1 MWTPVK
7 KILDKFLETLVA
19 ASMAV
24 LTIDVAWQVITRFI
38 LKNPSNWT
46 EELAT
51 NLMIWVG
58 LLGAAVALNH
68 KAHLGIDYFVAKL
81 PEKKRLWVEAFVY
94 MVVGFFSVSVL
105 VFGGSRLVAI
115 TFMFGQVS
123 PALGMPMGYVYL
135 SIPVSGIFLTIYSGE
150 FLVETLAKL
159 KRIVGRA
166 DAPFIKINS

>member
-7 KILDKFLETLVA
+7 KALDKFLETLVA

-24 LTIDVAWQVITRFI
+24 LTIDVTWQVITRFI

-58 LLGAAVALNH
+58 LLGAAVALNY

-81 PEKKRLWVEAFVY
+81 PEKKRLFTEIFVY
-94 MVVGFFSVSVL
+94 LSVALFSIFVMIL
-105 VFGGSRLVAI
+105 GGMRLVAV

-135 SIPVSGIFLTIYSGE
+135 AIPVSGFFLAVYSIE
-150 FLVETLAKL
+150 FLVETLLKL
-159 KRIVGRA
+159 KRIIGRA
-166 DAPFIKINS
+166 DAPFVKINS